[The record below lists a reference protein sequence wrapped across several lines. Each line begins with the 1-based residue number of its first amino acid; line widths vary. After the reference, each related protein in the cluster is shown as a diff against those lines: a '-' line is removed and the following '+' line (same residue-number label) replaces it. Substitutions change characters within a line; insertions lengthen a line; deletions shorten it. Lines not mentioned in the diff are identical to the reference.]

1 MESRHGPIL
10 YFDAQFYPGGDNN
23 IAVIMGRYQP
33 NVRCRGNFESAG
45 SCKDLL
51 ADMPASTKLEVFGP
65 RETPF
70 VEEVVP
76 LEKVSRMQTTKC
88 RTTSSLS

>member
-1 MESRHGPIL
+1 ML
-10 YFDAQFYPGGDNN
+10 YFMLKYPGGDNN
-23 IAVIMGRYQP
+23 MAVIMGIFKP

-51 ADMPASTKLEVFGP
+51 AEMPASTKIEVFGP

-70 VEEVVP
+70 VDEVVP
-76 LEKVSRMQTTKC
+76 QEKVSRMHPAKSHTS
-88 RTTSSLS
+88 SSLS

>member
-1 MESRHGPIL
+1 ML
-10 YFDAQFYPGGDNN
+10 DAQIYPGGDNN
-23 IAVIMGRYQP
+23 MAVIMGTFKA

-65 RETPF
+65 RETPY
-70 VEEVVP
+70 VKEVVP
-76 LEKVSRMQTTKC
+76 QEKVSCMQPDKS
-88 RTTSSLS
+88 RTSSSLS

>member
-1 MESRHGPIL
+1 M
-10 YFDAQFYPGGDNN
+10 
-23 IAVIMGRYQP
+23 AVIMGKFKP

-65 RETPF
+65 RETPY
-70 VEEVVP
+70 VKEVVP
-76 LEKVSRMQTTKC
+76 QEKVSRMQPTKS
-88 RTTSSLS
+88 RTGSSLS

>member
-1 MESRHGPIL
+1 M
-10 YFDAQFYPGGDNN
+10 
-23 IAVIMGRYQP
+23 AVIMGRFEP

-76 LEKVSRMQTTKC
+76 QEKVSHMQPAKS
-88 RTTSSLS
+88 RTISSFS